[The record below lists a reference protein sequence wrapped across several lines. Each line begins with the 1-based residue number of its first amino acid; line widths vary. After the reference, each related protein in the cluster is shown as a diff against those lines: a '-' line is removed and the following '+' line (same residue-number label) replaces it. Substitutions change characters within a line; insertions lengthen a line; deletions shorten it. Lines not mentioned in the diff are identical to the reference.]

1 MTTLTAAIV
10 KDQLPGLI
18 SSLDGVKMTE
28 AETKIFERFIAASSV
43 VYHGTV
49 GDTVIC
55 LWGLIPPTLL
65 SDQAYLWL
73 YTTPAADAHQFVLVR
88 RGQIEMKKML
98 ELYPR
103 IVGHCEAVAE
113 RSIRW
118 LGWLG
123 AKFGQP
129 EGGLIPFIIERQGV

>member
-1 MTTLTAAIV
+1 MTTVVAPLA
-10 KDQLPGLI
+10 KDQSSELI
-18 SSLDGVKMTE
+18 SSLEGVKMDATE
-28 AETKIFERFIAASSV
+28 RAVFANFIAASVYAYTGV
-43 VYHGTV
+43 VEGK
-49 GDTVIC
+49 VIC

-73 YTTPAADAHQFVLVR
+73 YTTPAADAHQFILVR

-98 ELYPR
+98 EEYPK
-103 IVGHCEAVAE
+103 IVGHCEVDAP

-123 AKFGQP
+123 AKFGP
-129 EGGLIPFIIERQGV
+129 PVGALIPFVIERQGA